1 MKLRKILRQG
11 AFALAPLVAVIGNA
25 GAASLIL
32 FDPDGNGPIQP
43 LSVSAFDWSNGNA
56 LVTSAP
62 GGGGAIPLG
71 VANTK
76 PVQTYVHGAL
86 RGLLNPVGDPHPD
99 PAGLN
104 STFELTY
111 VGGTG
116 EAVTTNFNG
125 SIATFA
131 FDGTAGQS
139 NFFYLYHDD
148 LTDGSGSKGASL
160 SGLGYRD
167 GTQILRGVVVEINGN
182 FGTDF
187 STGVLDQFGTDNW
200 GGTLTVRGQG
210 SQSIAVMVQYAD
222 PDFFKAGVAP
232 GTILQFTT
240 QQNVPYLETNPSQNF
255 ETEVGVDAATVGA
268 VNGASGPEMVL
279 QTDASNNFEF
289 IPTLSACRV
298 TGGGNDTAGINALE
312 GGWDGTYA
320 ADRLSPSVLLKPK
333 GKAAKSSTVTDY
345 YDYSFGGQAG
355 ANTALPPQP
364 KGQWEHNN
372 HSSPS
377 GLSFAFHGGRN
388 APAGTQ
394 IDEIRCTDPGWCEQA
409 RPAPNK
415 QIDFVGVG
423 TFSNISNNTF
433 TASDGVIFDGI
444 DEVIPEPKG
453 QRPNQAVPT
462 YHWFQV
468 HIEDLGEPGSENPNT
483 PIPGATCPPAGSGNN
498 PFADPPV
505 TDNIADC
512 GCADFYRITIYKGVQ
527 PAVDADGKV
536 ILDANGDVPG
546 LNKTDKIYEVYGYIN
561 GGNFQIHPLTGFDL
575 K

>member
-1 MKLRKILRQG
+1 MKLQRILGSG
-11 AFALAPLVAVIGNA
+11 AIALVPLFVAMGDA

-32 FDPDGNGPIQP
+32 FDPDGNGSNQP
-43 LSVSAFDWSNGNA
+43 QSVSAFDWGNGNA
-56 LVTSAP
+56 LVTAP
-62 GGGGAIPLG
+62 AGGAPAIPLG

-76 PVQTYVHGAL
+76 SVQTYVHGAL
-86 RGLLNPVGDPHPD
+86 SGLLNPGGDPYPD
-99 PAGLN
+99 PTGFN

-111 VGGTG
+111 IAGSG
-116 EAVTTNFNG
+116 ETVTTNASG
-125 SIATFA
+125 SVATFA
-131 FDGTAGQS
+131 FDGTSQS
-139 NFFYLYHDD
+139 NFFYLYYDD

-160 SGLGYRD
+160 SGLGYGD
-167 GTQILRGVVVEINGN
+167 GRQILRGVVVEIVGN
-182 FGTDF
+182 FGVDG
-187 STGVLDQFGTDNW
+187 SVGLLDQFGTDNW
-200 GGTLTVRGQG
+200 AGTQTVRGQG
-210 SQSIAVMVQYAD
+210 SQSIAVMVQFAD
-222 PDFFKAGVAP
+222 PEFFKSGVEP
-232 GTILQFTT
+232 GTILNFTT

-255 ETEVGVDAATVGA
+255 ETDSGVDAAVVGA
-268 VNGASGPEMVL
+268 INGATGPEMLL
-279 QTDASNNFEF
+279 QTDASNNFAF
-289 IPTLSACRV
+289 IPTAQACRV
-298 TGGGNDTAGINALE
+298 TGGGNDTSGINVAE
-312 GGWDGTYA
+312 GGWDGTFA
-320 ADRLSPSVLLKPK
+320 ADSLKPSVLLKPR

-394 IDEIRCTDPGWCEQA
+394 IDEIRCTDEGWCEQA

-453 QRPNQAVPT
+453 QRPNQLVPT

-468 HIEDLGEPGSENPNT
+468 HIEDLGEGGSENPNT
-483 PIPGATCPPAGSGNN
+483 PIPGANCPPTGSGND

-536 ILDANGDVPG
+536 ILDANGDVEG
-546 LNKTDKIYEVYGYIN
+546 LNKTDKIYEVYGYID

-575 K
+575 R